1 MLRSLALWL
10 KLNITKKHY
19 RSGRINEK
27 ILTYSSKFLVA
38 LIMAQIQFSRGID
51 EEVIPDVRLT
61 RSRDGS
67 NGTATFYFQNP
78 KALSSGNTEEITG
91 MMMVDEE
98 GELVTRE
105 VKGKFVNGKPQALEV
120 LYLMRSADEWERF
133 MRFMER
139 YAKDHDLGFSKS

>member
-1 MLRSLALWL
+1 
-10 KLNITKKHY
+10 
-19 RSGRINEK
+19 
-27 ILTYSSKFLVA
+27 
-38 LIMAQIQFSRGID
+38 MAQIQFAKGID

-78 KALSSGNTEEITG
+78 KALNSGSTDEITG
-91 MMMVDEE
+91 MYMVDEE

-105 VKGKFVNGKPQALEV
+105 VKGKFVNGKPEALEV
-120 LYLMRSADEWERF
+120 LYLMRSADEWNRF

-139 YAKDHDLGFSKS
+139 YAGDHGLGFNKS